1 METYTVLRAFA
12 DSWFLIAMF
21 TFFIGAGL
29 WAYWPSQR
37 AARQD
42 AAEIP
47 FREQA
52 ACSNNC
58 PNCICNSE
66 LMKGLKDD

>member
-1 METYTVLRAFA
+1 METYTFLRAFA

-21 TFFIGAGL
+21 TFFIGAGV
-29 WAYWPSQR
+29 WAFWPSQR

-47 FREQA
+47 FRDDQSCA
-52 ACSNNC
+52 NACANC
-58 PNCICNSE
+58 TCKNDF
-66 LMKGLKDD
+66 LKGMQDD